1 MLALWLAWLLI
12 NIVTFALYGADKRR
26 ARRRLWRIP
35 ERVLLTATWLM
46 GGVGA
51 YAGMQAFRHK
61 TKHIAFQVSAPIGA
75 ILSLLL
81 MLLASARLLNLI

>member
-51 YAGMQAFRHK
+51 YAGMQVFRHK
-61 TKHIAFQVSAPIGA
+61 TKHSVFRYSVPTAA
-75 ILSLLL
+75 ILQLIL
-81 MLLASARLLNLI
+81 MAMLSGQLI